1 MPRRGGVAALVAL
14 VLAVAAAPAHA
25 GTYDVVSCAAP
36 GASGVNRAWTV
47 APDFDD
53 RFWNVSTGCP
63 LSAFSEPRAGVVA
76 PSWTGGGV
84 QLEAPAGAA
93 FERMVIWRHGYEF
106 ANVPEGSPWVVQ
118 GYNADATVIG
128 GPLGGETCGLFS
140 GGVCGFGDQTS
151 MSAASR
157 ADRPL
162 NTPRIM
168 YSAACFRDAGCPTA
182 NDQGFPFAGFSI
194 SGSVVTVRENN
205 PPAVAPG
212 GALLAG
218 GWRVADDPLELGATD
233 PVGIRR
239 LRVLVD
245 GAEARAIDLPCDAT
259 RVAPCPTSVR
269 PQVALGLA
277 DGAHTVTM
285 EATDSAGNVA
295 RADRQV
301 LMDRNAP
308 ALAFAPSRGGRT
320 IVVDAAD
327 PGAGLASGAIA
338 VERGGT
344 FRPLPTR
351 VAAGRLVARL
361 RRGSRRGRTF
371 SATATD
377 NLGRTSAIVGA
388 PVRLRAGFGARL
400 RRATGGSLTRPRTVR
415 GRLVRHGGRPLAGQ
429 PVTVV
434 QTVSMDGAQPQVVAV
449 AQTGADGRFSA
460 TVPPGPS
467 RSLRVTSPG
476 TGGLQAGLRKLFLR
490 VRWRS
495 TLRLSPRAVS
505 AGGRVR
511 ISGRLRLAGAQLPP
525 SGKPVELQ
533 AFDRGRWRLFAS
545 TRARGPQGRW
555 ATSYRF
561 GAGRGTYR
569 MRARIRRDGRLPF
582 VLGYSPV
589 RTVRVG

>member
-36 GASGVNRAWTV
+36 GANGVNRAWTV

-277 DGAHTVTM
+277 DGAHTVTV

-301 LMDRNAP
+301 LMDRNAAGAGLRAEPRRAHDRRGRRGPGRRPRFRRHRRPSAARPSGRFPPGWRADGWSHACAGARAAAGPSARPPRTTSGAP
-308 ALAFAPSRGGRT
+308 ARSSGRRCGCAPGSARASAVRRAAASPGRGPCGGGSSATAAGRSPGNPSPWCRRSAWTAPSRRSWPSPRPAPT
-320 IVVDAAD
+320 DASA
-327 PGAGLASGAIA
+327 PPC
-338 VERGGT
+338 
-344 FRPLPTR
+344 RP
-351 VAAGRLVARL
+351 A
-361 RRGSRRGRTF
+361 
-371 SATATD
+371 
-377 NLGRTSAIVGA
+377 
-388 PVRLRAGFGARL
+388 RAGAC
-400 RRATGGSLTRPRTVR
+400 A
-415 GRLVRHGGRPLAGQ
+415 
-429 PVTVV
+429 
-434 QTVSMDGAQPQVVAV
+434 
-449 AQTGADGRFSA
+449 
-460 TVPPGPS
+460 
-467 RSLRVTSPG
+467 
-476 TGGLQAGLRKLFLR
+476 
-490 VRWRS
+490 
-495 TLRLSPRAVS
+495 
-505 AGGRVR
+505 
-511 ISGRLRLAGAQLPP
+511 
-525 SGKPVELQ
+525 
-533 AFDRGRWRLFAS
+533 
-545 TRARGPQGRW
+545 
-555 ATSYRF
+555 
-561 GAGRGTYR
+561 
-569 MRARIRRDGRLPF
+569 
-582 VLGYSPV
+582 
-589 RTVRVG
+589 